1 MFKLVTDNTV
11 DMPEEYLLKNKID
24 ILPLRYYVDEVEY
37 GKDAEMDYK
46 EFYAKMRGGNMP
58 TTSQVNPEE
67 AKIFLTECAKE
78 YNEILYLSFSS
89 GLSGTYQSVC
99 LAAKAMMID
108 HPEIK
113 IKVVDSLSASMG
125 EGLLLHKA
133 VQLRDQNMGL
143 EEAAFAIEGMVPN
156 LVHLFTV
163 DDLNHL
169 YRGGRVSRTA
179 ALLGTLV
186 GVKPLLHVDEEGHLT
201 MLSKSRGRKK
211 SLRDL
216 VDLMEEK
223 MGHWKQENRE
233 DMVLI
238 SHGDCEEDAVYLKDL
253 IKERF
258 GFENFM
264 INPIGPTIGAHAGP
278 GTVALFFMGE
288 SR

>member
-78 YNEILYLSFSS
+78 SKEILYLSFSS

-108 HPEIK
+108 HPDIK

-125 EGLLLHKA
+125 EGLMLHKA
-133 VQLRDQNMGL
+133 VQLRDQNMGI
-143 EEAAFAIEGMVPN
+143 EEAALAIEGMIPN

-186 GVKPLLHVDEEGHLT
+186 GVKPLLHVDDEGHLT

-216 VDLMEEK
+216 VDLMEER
-223 MGHWKQENRE
+223 MGHWKQQNRE
-233 DMVLI
+233 DMVFI